1 MNATSKAVRSTLT
14 LSLTLMTV
22 MSTWGQVTK
31 SRADDRSEGAGK
43 SPVMSAARATS
54 HNAPGD
60 FDGDGKT
67 DFSIVRPS
75 GGGGSGTLTWWIRT
89 NGTNNISAT
98 PFGLNSD
105 NIIPADFDGD
115 GHDDITIYR
124 STGGGQPGFWVL
136 YSKTGTAGFSPFGQN
151 GDDPF
156 VVADYTNDGIDD
168 LAIYR
173 PDPVQGFF
181 WFWPSSGP
189 YVGQYAGV
197 PWGNDRG
204 TAIEQR
210 DTALFGDYNGDGFAD
225 FTIYR
230 LEGTRFRVWTLFGS
244 ADLLGQTWTTEQ
256 FGGGNDFFVPGDYN
270 GDGATDLAVTR
281 FVGAAI
287 RWIYKESG
295 TGVVR
300 QINWGLSSSDI
311 EAHGDYDG
319 DGTTDLAIWRS
330 PGANP
335 APLDGYFIIRLS
347 GSPGGVRYE
356 PWGGLLG
363 DLPTIWELK

>member
-1 MNATSKAVRSTLT
+1 MTLT
-14 LSLTLMTV
+14 AV
-22 MSTWGQVTK
+22 VGIWGQT
-31 SRADDRSEGAGK
+31 SRDRIGDRSERTGK
-43 SPVMSAARATS
+43 SEAVSAAAATE
-54 HNAPGD
+54 HDAPGD
-60 FDGDGKT
+60 FNGDGKT

-75 GGGGSGTLTWWIRT
+75 AGGGSGTLTWWIRL
-89 NGTNNISAT
+89 NGTNTSSAT

-115 GHDDITIYR
+115 GKDDITIYR

-136 YSKTGTAGFSPFGQN
+136 YSKTGTAGFSPFGQS

-156 VVADYTNDGIDD
+156 VIADYTNDGIDD
-168 LAIYR
+168 FAIYR

-181 WFWPSSGP
+181 WIWPSSGP

-197 PWGNDRG
+197 PWGNDRSS
-204 TAIEQR
+204 TDT

-244 ADLLGQTWTTEQ
+244 ADLLGQTYRTEQ
-256 FGGGNDFFVPGDYN
+256 FGGGSDFFVPGDYD
-270 GDGATDLAVTR
+270 GDGTTDLAVSR

-287 RWIYKESG
+287 RWIYKQSSN
-295 TGVVR
+295 GVVT
-300 QINWGLSSSDI
+300 QINWGLSSTDL

-330 PGANP
+330 PGPNP
-335 APLDGYFIIRLS
+335 APLDGYFIVRLS
-347 GSPGGVRYE
+347 SGGVLYE
-356 PWGGLLG
+356 PWGGIFN